1 MTIADGLETA
11 DAARALAAMLRRAAH
26 AVVLTGAGVSTDS
39 GIPDFRSP
47 TGLWRRQRPIRYP
60 EFLASPARRAVAWRN
75 KFALD
80 DAHGAAAPNPI
91 HHAIADLV
99 AAGRVALVVTQN
111 IDGLHTASGVAADRL
126 VELHGNGTY
135 AKCLACGV
143 RYELAWVRA
152 RFEPSGVAPD
162 CPACGGPVKSATIAF
177 GQALPEEALARAV
190 AAAGAADL
198 FVALGTSLVVHPAAA
213 LPALAKRSGAALV
226 IVNREAT
233 PLDGLA
239 DLAIHAEL
247 GAVFSTLLKE
257 L

>member
-1 MTIADGLETA
+1 
-11 DAARALAAMLRRAAH
+11 
-26 AVVLTGAGVSTDS
+26 
-39 GIPDFRSP
+39 
-47 TGLWRRQRPIRYP
+47 
-60 EFLASPARRAVAWRN
+60 
-75 KFALD
+75 
-80 DAHGAAAPNPI
+80 
-91 HHAIADLV
+91 
-99 AAGRVALVVTQN
+99 VTQN

-198 FVALGTSLVVHPAAA
+198 FVALGTSLVVPPAAA